1 MISRCQAA
9 INQLAQLDREITLL
23 INRTSRWRT
32 VCPFFRVISSLGN
45 GKFWY
50 AMMATLPL
58 LHGHYGM
65 QAGLHMGFTA
75 LTTLVVYKSVKGMTQ
90 RPRPSVVHEAIMQ
103 GTSALDEFSFPS
115 GHTMHSVSFS
125 IIAVAWFPALL
136 PLLLTFSLLVAM
148 SRIVLGL
155 HYPTDV
161 VLGAVFG
168 LIIGELS
175 LLLVG

>member
-1 MISRCQAA
+1 M
-9 INQLAQLDREITLL
+9 NQVAQWDREITLL
-23 INRTSRWRT
+23 INRTSQWRT

-58 LHGHYGM
+58 LHGHYGI
-65 QAGLHMGFTA
+65 QADLHMGFTA
-75 LTTLVVYKSVKGMTQ
+75 LTTLIVYKSLKGVTQ
-90 RPRPSVVHEAIMQ
+90 RPRPGAVHKAIMQ
-103 GTSALDEFSFPS
+103 GATSLDEFSFPS

-136 PLLLTFSLLVAM
+136 PLLLTFTLLVAL
-148 SRIVLGL
+148 SRVVLGL

-161 VLGAVFG
+161 VLGGLFG
-168 LIIGELS
+168 LLISELS